1 MSKHT
6 QILVSLT
13 AAALLLAIPSA
24 ARASLDACGGVQLSV
39 GDECEVVPEETCTV
53 QCDKDAMDTACA
65 ADLYDD
71 CEEQCEPAPDPKCV
85 ETCEEVCMPTC
96 QDQEQSCQRQAVAVL
111 CVSSC
116 TDDCSVD
123 CADSGDK
130 GQCDATCRQTC
141 GEVCEKYE
149 DDNEPAC
156 EPRCAVACE
165 GTCQAQAAT
174 QCQVTCQSQKSAE
187 CKARM
192 ADECDEEC
200 TKTGAVFCEGQYLA
214 AAVVEECTD
223 QLHAELAIDVK
234 NVQHRSNPSVADL
247 SGASDGTNA
256 GADDDQTAGCM
267 STIDARGGL
276 GGALMALGIVG
287 LAIAR
292 RRRDGGLRVAA
303 SDRVALTARRAA
315 RPCARADSRGTSRGT
330 SGGG

>member
-6 QILVSLT
+6 QIFVSLS

-24 ARASLDACGGVQLSV
+24 AHASLDACGGVQLAA
-39 GDECEVVPEETCTV
+39 GDDCEVVPEETCTV

-65 ADLYDD
+65 AQLYDD

-85 ETCEEVCMPTC
+85 ETCEEICTPTC
-96 QDQEQSCQRQAVAVL
+96 QDQDQAGQRKAVAVL

-123 CADSGDK
+123 CAASDDK

-149 DDNEPAC
+149 DDDNEPAC
-156 EPRCAVACE
+156 EPRCTVACE

-174 QCQVTCQSQKSAE
+174 QCQVTCQSQKATE

-192 ADECDEEC
+192 AEECDEEC
-200 TKTGAVFCEGQYLA
+200 TKKGAAVFCKGQYLA
-214 AAVVEECTD
+214 AAVVQDCTD
-223 QLHAELAIDVK
+223 QLYTELAIDVK
-234 NVQHRSNPSVADL
+234 NVQQQSNPSVAIL
-247 SGASDGTNA
+247 SGAS
-256 GADDDQTAGCM
+256 ADAEQTAGCM

-276 GGALMALGIVG
+276 GGVLMALGIVG
-287 LAIAR
+287 LGIAR
-292 RRRDGGLRVAA
+292 RRRDGGLR
-303 SDRVALTARRAA
+303 
-315 RPCARADSRGTSRGT
+315 
-330 SGGG
+330 SGV